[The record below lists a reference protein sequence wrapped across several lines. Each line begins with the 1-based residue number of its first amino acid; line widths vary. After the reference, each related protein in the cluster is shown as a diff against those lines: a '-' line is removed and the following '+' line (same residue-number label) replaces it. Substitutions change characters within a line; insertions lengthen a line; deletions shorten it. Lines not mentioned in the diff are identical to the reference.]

1 MNSEHTYYL
10 ISDVNTIYEVD
21 YQTDVIHRS
30 YNGHHGVVLCLRY
43 SPDGTS
49 FISGSDDS
57 SIRLWTVDLYVVSP
71 VGGRVVCPGQQE
83 RHSCRDGKCRLF
95 GKTVE
100 RGDGRTAARV
110 PGETYCEGGVH
121 QPGAHCPFL
130 SPLGF
135 FIGRIWWKVEGGEY
149 LFHFHLR
156 SRAYLRLPRRSGL
169 FAVLP
174 SA

>member
-57 SIRLWTVDLYVVSP
+57 SIRLWTVDRNYACFFTSTVRCFHP
-71 VGGRVVCPGQQE
+71 VLHCILHEKAAVRLFS
-83 RHSCRDGKCRLF
+83 SCRQ
-95 GKTVE
+95 E
-100 RGDGRTAARV
+100 SSN
-110 PGETYCEGGVH
+110 E
-121 QPGAHCPFL
+121 
-130 SPLGF
+130 
-135 FIGRIWWKVEGGEY
+135 
-149 LFHFHLR
+149 
-156 SRAYLRLPRRSGL
+156 
-169 FAVLP
+169 
-174 SA
+174 